1 MAKEKIEILKKELEE
16 LSQQRNKVEAEDRE
30 REEQEQPMQ
39 EKLSLEKQQQEKLE
53 ASRKLNTELEEL
65 RKAYFK
71 EQGENLKKAQE
82 HVEKLSDNLKLYENL
97 YKESQERLSAI
108 KRDLSDPMESFLQ
121 KPEMEFDPNNPLNPM
136 TPSQVATRTLL
147 ELASFHEYKE
157 NLKKR
162 AEETSKN
169 VEWYKEK
176 LDMLC
181 ARYTSPPLRQMRS
194 PLYTNFFVSYCHPPF

>member
-53 ASRKLNTELEEL
+53 TSRKLNTELEEL

-108 KRDLSDPMESFLQ
+108 KRDLSDPMES
-121 KPEMEFDPNNPLNPM
+121 
-136 TPSQVATRTLL
+136 
-147 ELASFHEYKE
+147 
-157 NLKKR
+157 
-162 AEETSKN
+162 
-169 VEWYKEK
+169 
-176 LDMLC
+176 
-181 ARYTSPPLRQMRS
+181 
-194 PLYTNFFVSYCHPPF
+194 

>member
-30 REEQEQPMQ
+30 SEEQEQPMQ

-121 KPEMEFDPNNPLNPM
+121 KPEMEFDPNNK
-136 TPSQVATRTLL
+136 VA
-147 ELASFHEYKE
+147 
-157 NLKKR
+157 
-162 AEETSKN
+162 
-169 VEWYKEK
+169 
-176 LDMLC
+176 
-181 ARYTSPPLRQMRS
+181 Q
-194 PLYTNFFVSYCHPPF
+194 FV

>member
-16 LSQQRNKVEAEDRE
+16 LSQQHNKVEAEDRE

-121 KPEMEFDPNNPLNPM
+121 KPEMEFDPNMIN
-136 TPSQVATRTLL
+136 
-147 ELASFHEYKE
+147 EH
-157 NLKKR
+157 
-162 AEETSKN
+162 
-169 VEWYKEK
+169 
-176 LDMLC
+176 
-181 ARYTSPPLRQMRS
+181 
-194 PLYTNFFVSYCHPPF
+194 

>member
-16 LSQQRNKVEAEDRE
+16 LSQQRNKVEAQNRE

-39 EKLSLEKQQQEKLE
+39 ESLEKQQQEKLE
-53 ASRKLNTELEEL
+53 ASRKLKTELEEL

-147 ELASFHEYKE
+147 E
-157 NLKKR
+157 
-162 AEETSKN
+162 
-169 VEWYKEK
+169 
-176 LDMLC
+176 
-181 ARYTSPPLRQMRS
+181 
-194 PLYTNFFVSYCHPPF
+194 CHC

>member
-30 REEQEQPMQ
+30 REEQEQPMQEKWMQ

-97 YKESQERLSAI
+97 YKESQERLPAI

-121 KPEMEFDPNNPLNPM
+121 KPEMEFDPNNL
-136 TPSQVATRTLL
+136 
-147 ELASFHEYKE
+147 
-157 NLKKR
+157 
-162 AEETSKN
+162 
-169 VEWYKEK
+169 
-176 LDMLC
+176 
-181 ARYTSPPLRQMRS
+181 
-194 PLYTNFFVSYCHPPF
+194 